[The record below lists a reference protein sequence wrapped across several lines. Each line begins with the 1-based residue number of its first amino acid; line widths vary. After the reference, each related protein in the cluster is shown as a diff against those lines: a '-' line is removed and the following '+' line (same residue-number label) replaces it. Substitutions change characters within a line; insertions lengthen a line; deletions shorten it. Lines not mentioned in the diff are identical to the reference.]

1 MPIKEAKFIWM
12 DGRLVPWQEAKIHI
26 LSHVIHY
33 GSGVFEGIRCY
44 DTERGPAIFRL
55 DDHVRRLFYSAKVYR
70 MDIPFGFDELVEA
83 CKEVV
88 RANGLRDC
96 YIRPIVYRG
105 YGEMGVNPLK
115 SPVNVAIAAWEW
127 GAYLG
132 EALEKGARVI
142 VSTWRRICSDVLPP
156 MAKACGHYMNSQL
169 AKMEAVLAG
178 YDEAIMLDI
187 DGYVCEGTGENFF
200 MVKDGVIYTPPPQ
213 ASILLGITRDTV
225 IRLARDMGYT
235 VVERFISRAELYG
248 ADECFFTGTAAEVT
262 PVVEIDGRPVG
273 DGRPGPITRRLQA
286 KYFDVVRGR
295 DERYLGWLTFVE

>member
-1 MPIKEAKFIWM
+1 MPIEEAKFIWM

-55 DDHVRRLFYSAKVYR
+55 DDHIRRLFYSAKVYR

-142 VSTWRRICSDVLPP
+142 VSTWRRICSDILPP
-156 MAKACGHYMNSQL
+156 MAKACGHYTNSQL

-295 DERYLGWLTFVE
+295 DERYLDWLTFVE

>member
-70 MDIPFGFDELVEA
+70 MDIPFSFEELVEA

-142 VSTWRRICSDVLPP
+142 VSTWRRICSDILPP
-156 MAKACGHYMNSQL
+156 MAKACGHYTNSQL

-200 MVKDGVIYTPPPQ
+200 MVKDGVLITPPPQ

-225 IRLARDMGYT
+225 IKLARDMGYT

-273 DGRPGPITRRLQA
+273 DGRPGPITRKLQA

-295 DERYLGWLTFVE
+295 EERYLGWLTFVE

>member
-1 MPIKEAKFIWM
+1 LPIKEAKFIWM

-55 DDHVRRLFYSAKVYR
+55 DDHIRRLFYSAKVYR

-132 EALEKGARVI
+132 EALEKGARVM
-142 VSTWRRICSDVLPP
+142 VSTWRRICSDILPP
-156 MAKACGHYMNSQL
+156 MAKACGHYTNSQL

-200 MVKDGVIYTPPPQ
+200 MVKDGVLITPPPQ

-273 DGRPGPITRRLQA
+273 DGRPGPITRKLQA

-295 DERYLGWLTFVE
+295 DERYLGWLTFVG

>member
-1 MPIKEAKFIWM
+1 LPIKEAKFIWM